1 MVTLKHVEEC
11 CHRHLASSN
20 SLIAWLVADHIDV
33 GSSAVRAV
41 TIKIYSCIVCS
52 VSVWSSGMTLC
63 AEVYLP
69 ITCTTPWQ
77 TEDFSKG
84 RVFIHNTDASFGR
97 KFIDKSIFG
106 KASTGIQSWLLESWL
121 VISPAKLLC
130 LLLYF
135 PSIHLNSC
143 FLHSE
148 DLLFLI
154 KWKERGCNSRR
165 RE

>member
-52 VSVWSSGMTLC
+52 VSVWSSVRTLC

-84 RVFIHNTDASFGR
+84 RVFIHNT
-97 KFIDKSIFG
+97 I
-106 KASTGIQSWLLESWL
+106 
-121 VISPAKLLC
+121 
-130 LLLYF
+130 
-135 PSIHLNSC
+135 
-143 FLHSE
+143 
-148 DLLFLI
+148 LFLVGNSLI
-154 KWKERGCNSRR
+154 KVFLGKHRQEYSRDCWSPGLCYHQQNC
-165 RE
+165 